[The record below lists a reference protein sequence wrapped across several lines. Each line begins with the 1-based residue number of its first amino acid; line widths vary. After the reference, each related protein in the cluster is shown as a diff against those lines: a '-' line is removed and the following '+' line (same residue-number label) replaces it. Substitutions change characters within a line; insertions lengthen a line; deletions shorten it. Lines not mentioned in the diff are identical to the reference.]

1 MKSFVIFVYCY
12 SCILRL
18 CTYKNS
24 LLFTGGPI
32 GVEHELRQ
40 VGGRL
45 IFVISLCLALFG
57 LVLLYQ
63 THNPSGD
70 VTCKYTLVSKGL
82 IWEKEYVTFKYWH
95 DNHSPF
101 VFYTCSNPK
110 YANEYLRIYYMNVIE
125 KKNKKDLQ
133 FPFLISLLILRI
145 IFS

>member
-1 MKSFVIFVYCY
+1 M
-12 SCILRL
+12 RL

-32 GVEHELRQ
+32 GVEHDLRQ

-70 VTCKYTLVSKGL
+70 VTCRYTLVSKGL

-95 DNHSPF
+95 DKHSPF
-101 VFYTCSNPK
+101 VFYSNPK
-110 YANEYLRIYYMNVIE
+110 YANEYFRIYYMNVIE
-125 KKNKKDLQ
+125 KKKHKKRSPISFFQYLS
-133 FPFLISLLILRI
+133 SLLE
-145 IFS
+145 